1 MQGAIY
7 NLTRQ
12 LTKVDALYIDLS
24 KIKSA
29 HLFVRYTVFYGKS
42 LTYRLFSTEIKIF
55 PYIIKKADYLE
66 FTKTDMSFLDLLY
79 SLQNKQYF
87 EVQFELYIVGEKKY
101 LLELREYLKT
111 KYAER
116 ISWDPHTV
124 APNCDPGDIR
134 LHIKSKNIS
143 VPIKNL
149 F

>member
-29 HLFVRYTVFYGKS
+29 HLFVRYTVFFRNS
-42 LTYRLFSTEIKIF
+42 IMYRLFSTEIRIF
-55 PYIIKKADYLE
+55 PSIVKKANYLE

-79 SLQNKQYF
+79 SLHNKQYF
-87 EVQFELYIVGEKKY
+87 EVKFELFVVGEKKH
-101 LLELREYLKT
+101 LLNLLEYLKT
-111 KYAER
+111 KYTDH
-116 ISWDPHTV
+116 ISWDDHTV
-124 APNCDPGDIR
+124 VPNCDPSDIR
-134 LHIKSKNIS
+134 LHIRSKAVS
-143 VPIKNL
+143 VPVKEL